1 MGKIRFLLVLS
12 VVFILFAFLPFF
24 TNASSYAC
32 SSGDRQC
39 SDGSHYQ
46 ECNCTDPYGYATWC
60 VTANY
65 CGSGLACVG
74 GGQCKVPC
82 TGSCQAYNTVPTYC
96 GNSSWGPPQSSG
108 DAYCF
113 LLTTGGHPACCGALS
128 GGGGGSRPSA
138 PTGLS
143 TSTFCQGTS
152 GTNRASGVIFSWNA
166 ASGATYYL
174 RSYAGYSPTN
184 VGSATS
190 NTVPASSSCVTG
202 PGNCSFSYNGTFP
215 WYVQACNSNGCT
227 QTNGSNFTTLDCSAG
242 APPPPPPPS
251 SCTTAPFCS
260 DPHSHCGSCTSDSQ
274 CGGSWCSS
282 NTTTTLETETCVGG
296 CCAITSAQA
305 NSPSCTPP
313 PPPPPPACD
322 VQDCSGCP
330 ACSNTTVTQSCQ
342 YDRYSGGGSCT
353 SSTAPPATCNIPEC
367 GYSAGGKVYV
377 DLDKSGD
384 MNGSDYPYPGGTVT
398 ICQGDQ
404 PSGCPSAYQTL
415 TTGSDGTYTNTGLLP
430 SGTYTA
436 LLSIPLGF
444 EAFSPKPPV
453 IVFTVG
459 GSCAPAAKCSSGNIS
474 GLDFSITNSV
484 PWMQSVGGD
493 IYARGFNNPIPS
505 SATTAVPYGGGG
517 AYASVFGLSNTPG
530 IIYSGDL
537 NPSFGLGGGS
547 ASSNPPFGWTS
558 GSSQYPNVFSSL
570 GAPFSTS
577 FSFMDGMIDKF
588 GVRGDVKALSTVCPV
603 VSDCSLSGAA
613 SGIYYSYSDV
623 TLKASTIQNGTNIIL
638 LVGKRSVV
646 DVTQPTTPTTVITP
660 MNLNITGKVLV
671 AVGSTLFVTVSG
683 DINVDKTVGE
693 ALGTTYCTAPQGAN
707 ALSTGCDLEGYFSTD
722 NNFNLKGNP
731 VGSCPAAD
739 LRFNL
744 GGAVVVGALGTGGT
758 FSYATRDMCAD
769 GATNPVFF
777 LPL

>member
-1 MGKIRFLLVLS
+1 MGRLFFRAAGIFISLFLLFYLLS
-12 VVFILFAFLPFF
+12 FLFPIQKAKAATVCGYFGSYFECVPSSSLCTGSSPGSCYTGSGGACNSAQCGGSCGCVST
-24 TNASSYAC
+24 TNDQSWARYDPICGNTNPGSYEWGWIYSSRSCSSADKC
-32 SSGDRQC
+32 MSSSSSGDGYG
-39 SDGSHYQ
+39 GSPT
-46 ECNCTDPYGYATWC
+46 ETGLRAGTCNCGYGGEY
-60 VTANY
+60 
-65 CGSGLACVG
+65 
-74 GGQCKVPC
+74 K
-82 TGSCQAYNTVPTYC
+82 
-96 GNSSWGPPQSSG
+96 
-108 DAYCF
+108 
-113 LLTTGGHPACCGALS
+113 ACCS
-128 GGGGGSRPSA
+128 GNTPHLCSFYYGSSRDATA
-138 PTGLS
+138 PPE
-143 TSTFCQGTS
+143 GTCPA
-152 GTNRASGVIFSWNA
+152 GTTTVRCS
-166 ASGATYYL
+166 
-174 RSYAGYSPTN
+174 
-184 VGSATS
+184 GSACAT
-190 NTVPASSSCVTG
+190 AC
-202 PGNCSFSYNGTFP
+202 GTP
-215 WYVQACNSNGCT
+215 ST
-227 QTNGSNFTTLDCSAG
+227 PT
-242 APPPPPPPS
+242 PPPS

-707 ALSTGCDLEGYFSTD
+707 ALSMGCDLEGYFSTD

-769 GATNPVFF
+769 GATNPVFSITDRADF
-777 LPL
+777 VLNSPDIFKIQRRIWQEVAP